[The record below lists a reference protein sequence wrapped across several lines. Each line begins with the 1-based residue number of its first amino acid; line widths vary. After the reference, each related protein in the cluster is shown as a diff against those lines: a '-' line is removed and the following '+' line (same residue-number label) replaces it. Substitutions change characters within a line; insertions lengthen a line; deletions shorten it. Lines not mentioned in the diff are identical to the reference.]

1 VYNSAPGSRVGTPA
15 YLAPEVILT
24 TKGKTYNAKVS
35 TPVSLSCLSCE
46 GSQTNTAAEQRR
58 ACFCCY
64 VLRCGVLRKY
74 CCGQVADVWACGV
87 MLYVMLAAAYPF
99 GRPEDEQI
107 KPSARMHVMLQVLH
121 NLHLPN
127 PHFPCNH
134 PSILLPGHALHSYT
148 VARPLSFLPSS

>member
-1 VYNSAPGSRVGTPA
+1 MGTPA

-35 TPVSLSCLSCE
+35 MTHHFIKFLRTCTE
-46 GSQTNTAAEQRR
+46 KKRR
-58 ACFCCY
+58 RKIKKRI
-64 VLRCGVLRKY
+64 LIPSRGVRASAPHLDCAVRQKS
-74 CCGQVADVWACGV
+74 CCGQVADVWSCGV

-121 NLHLPN
+121 TSRTSPVPQSACNAKHCCSHAIFCTLV
-127 PHFPCNH
+127 PC
-134 PSILLPGHALHSYT
+134 
-148 VARPLSFLPSS
+148 LSW